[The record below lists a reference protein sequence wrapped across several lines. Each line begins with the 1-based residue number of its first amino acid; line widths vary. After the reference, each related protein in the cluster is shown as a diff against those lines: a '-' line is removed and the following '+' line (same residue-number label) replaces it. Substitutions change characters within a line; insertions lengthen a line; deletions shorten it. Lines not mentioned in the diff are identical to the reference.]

1 MTGVEDCAEHRT
13 TERMDLALQI
23 SIPGQE
29 GKTINISAS
38 GVYFE
43 VVTSDLNAFSPGTTI
58 TIEINAVTN
67 TPGCD
72 ERNVKL
78 QGNGFVVRN
87 DIKNVTSHGNRLGVA
102 LEFKDKFDISLDKF

>member
-1 MTGVEDCAEHRT
+1 MTGMEKGPEHRT
-13 TERMDLALQI
+13 SERMNLALQI
-23 SIPGQE
+23 SVPGQD

-43 VVTSDLNAFSPGTTI
+43 VVTSDLSGFAPGVI
-58 TIEINAVTN
+58 IPIEINAVTN
-67 TPGCD
+67 TPGCN

-78 QGNGFVVRN
+78 HGKGFVVRN

-102 LEFKDKFDISLDKF
+102 LEFKDKFNIFLDES